1 MFVEA
6 VVVGPLQE
14 NSYVLACEDTKEAVI
29 FDPGAEADRILQIVT
44 SHGFSVKY
52 VLNTH
57 GHPDHVGAVADVVE
71 QTEAPF
77 LLHADD
83 VYLIK
88 GFDSDPI
95 RAFLSARIPP
105 KPDRFLQDGEIIAV
119 GSLSVKV
126 LHTPGHTPGGV
137 CFLVENILFSGDTL
151 FANSIGRTDL
161 PGGNY
166 QQLLTSIHQRL
177 LPLDGKTIVYSGHGQ
192 PTSIEHEQQYNPFL

>member
-29 FDPGAEADRILQIVT
+29 FDPGAEAERILQIVT
-44 SHGFSVKY
+44 SHEFSLKY

-57 GHPDHVGAVADVVE
+57 GHPDHVGAVADIVE
-71 QTEAPF
+71 QTGAPF
-77 LLHADD
+77 LMHEDD
-83 VYLIK
+83 MYLIE

-95 RAFLSARIPP
+95 RAFLSARTPP
-105 KPDRFLQDGEIIAV
+105 KPDRFLQDDETIAV
-119 GSLSVKV
+119 GSLTLKV

-137 CFLVENILFSGDTL
+137 CFLAENAVFSGDTL

-166 QQLLTSIHQRL
+166 QQLLTSIRQRL
-177 LPLDGKTIVYSGHGQ
+177 LPLDGNTIVYSGHGQ
-192 PTSIEHEQQYNPFL
+192 STTIAHEQRYNPFL